1 MTDSASA
8 VTRALLAPPM
18 VTLEEAAWRRVGE
31 HLRAGVARAL
41 DGLPRGPRVDVTL
54 RSVRLAGSC
63 PSAVGIP
70 EPPFVWKPV
79 LARRSLGLAAVRACA
94 AGRYRGPAEAVGPV
108 AEAAVEE
115 WRRTGWRTYFWE
127 PWFAGLGPGARA
139 VVLAEGVGWATS
151 LWAGLDWGLLHGRA
165 ELGRA
170 DESWTCQG
178 SRAVRCKARTE
189 LRVASDRARRAHGPQ
204 RASAG
209 TALVSLSAGCPGAGW
224 QEELAYVALVG
235 GLGSSTHPIAT
246 RVLGLW
252 PDAGIQRVVEV
263 DEALLHAAAGR
274 VVATVAAVA
283 ASQRVTAT
291 AC

>member
-1 MTDSASA
+1 MTNSAPA
-8 VTRALLAPPM
+8 VTQALLAPPV
-18 VTLEEAAWRRVGE
+18 VTLAEPAWRRVGE
-31 HLRAGVARAL
+31 HLRAGVARTL

-54 RSVRLAGSC
+54 RTVRLAGSC
-63 PSAVGIP
+63 PAAVGIP

-94 AGRYRGPAEAVGPV
+94 AGRYRGPAEAVGPL
-108 AEAAVEE
+108 AEAALEE

-165 ELGRA
+165 QLGRA
-170 DESWTCQG
+170 DDLWTCPG
-178 SRAVRCKARTE
+178 PRTVRCKARTE
-189 LRVASDRARRAHGPQ
+189 LRVASDPARGAHGPPG
-204 RASAG
+204 STGG

-224 QEELAYVALVG
+224 QEELAYVALVD
-235 GLGSSTHPIAT
+235 GLGSATHPVAT

-252 PDAGIQRVVEV
+252 PDAGIRRVLEV
-263 DEALLHAAAGR
+263 DEPVLHAAADR
-274 VVATVAAVA
+274 VATTVAAAVA
-283 ASQRVTAT
+283 THGRMAT
-291 AC
+291 AS